1 MDGPIIDI
9 DRSSTAPLGAQLVDE
24 LRRRV
29 LSGSL
34 RPGDPVPSTRALAS
48 AIGISRSVVVAAY
61 DQLAGEGYLDSRQGA
76 VTRVAELQPRTER
89 AADAAASGPGA
100 TAARSD
106 APSGPAGPAEPRINL
121 LPGRPSTSRIDTR
134 SWRTAWRRAAA
145 LEIPADS
152 PPPFGVPQLRAEI
165 ADHLRHARGLDCSPD
180 DIVVTAGTSEALGLL
195 ASVLGRRTGR
205 APALGRGTGHAS
217 VLGRGTGRAPA
228 LAIEDPGYPSA
239 RRLFERRGVR
249 THPIG
254 VDGDGFDVD
263 ALRRLQLAPD
273 AVMVTPSHQ
282 YPLGGRLPVATRLE
296 LLAWAGAHDTLVI
309 EDDYDSEFR
318 HLGPPLPALASLD
331 RNGRVVLVGSLSK
344 VLTPWIRLGYLVLP
358 PTNHGLREAIR
369 ASRDDEA
376 CPVPGIAQH
385 AIAELLASGAVRRH
399 IAVAR
404 REYAHRRGL
413 VLAALDGIRGAP
425 LSGLDG
431 GLHAVVELSDAAASA
446 ALVTRLEGEG
456 VAVAPLSDY
465 SAASGPG
472 RSGIV
477 FGYAAPSDTQ
487 LVEGLALIRGALL
500 DRLDPPARRVD
511 ASARN
516 PAGNTTKVD
525 LSTTRPHP
533 VG

>member
-1 MDGPIIDI
+1 MDGPIIDL
-9 DRSSTAPLGAQLVDE
+9 DRTSTVPLGVQLVDG

-29 LSGSL
+29 LAGEL

-48 AIGISRSVVVAAY
+48 ALGLSRSVVVTAY
-61 DQLAGEGYLDSRQGA
+61 DQLAGEGYLETRQGA
-76 VTRVAELQPRTER
+76 ATRVAELVPRVER
-89 AADAAASGPGA
+89 AADAAASARAAGA
-100 TAARSD
+100 EPSAMAAE
-106 APSGPAGPAEPRINL
+106 PSASPEPRINL
-121 LPGRPSTSRIDTR
+121 LPGRPSTSRIDPR
-134 SWRTAWRRAAA
+134 PWRAAWRGAAS

-152 PPPFGVPQLRAEI
+152 PPPFGVPRLRAEI
-165 ADHLRHARGLDCSPD
+165 ADHLRHARGLACSPD
-180 DIVVTAGTSEALGLL
+180 DIVVTAGTSEALGLV
-195 ASVLGRRTGR
+195 ASVLAHIAGS
-205 APALGRGTGHAS
+205 APD
-217 VLGRGTGRAPA
+217 

-249 THPIG
+249 THPVG
-254 VDGDGFDVD
+254 ADGDGFDVG
-263 ALRRLQLAPD
+263 ALRRLPVVPA

-296 LLAWAGAHDTLVI
+296 LLAWAGAHDALVI

-331 RNGRVVLVGSLSK
+331 DTGRVVLIGSFSK

-358 PTNHGLREAIR
+358 AANRRLRDAIA

-376 CPVPGIAQH
+376 CPVPGVAQH

-399 IAVAR
+399 ITVAR

-413 VLAALDGIRGAP
+413 VLAALDGLPGAP

-431 GLHAVVELSDAAASA
+431 GLHAVVELPDAAASA
-446 ALVTRLEGEG
+446 ALVTRLANEG

-465 SAASGPG
+465 WAAPG
-472 RSGIV
+472 TTRRHGIV

-487 LVEGLALIRGALL
+487 LVEALGRIRGAVL
-500 DRLDPPARRVD
+500 DALA
-511 ASARN
+511 A
-516 PAGNTTKVD
+516 
-525 LSTTRPHP
+525 
-533 VG
+533 

>member
-1 MDGPIIDI
+1 MDGPIIDL
-9 DRSSTAPLGAQLVDE
+9 DRTSTVPLGAQLVDG

-29 LSGSL
+29 LAGEL

-48 AIGISRSVVVAAY
+48 ALGLSRSVVVTAY
-61 DQLAGEGYLDSRQGA
+61 DQLAGEGYLETRQGA
-76 VTRVAELQPRTER
+76 ATRVAELLPRVER
-89 AADAAASGPGA
+89 AGDAAASASPTGA
-100 TAARSD
+100 EPSAMAAE
-106 APSGPAGPAEPRINL
+106 PATSPEPRINL
-121 LPGRPSTSRIDTR
+121 LPGRPSTSRIDPR
-134 SWRTAWRRAAA
+134 AWRAAWRGA
-145 LEIPADS
+145 ASLEIPADS
-152 PPPFGVPQLRAEI
+152 PPPFGVPRLRAEI
-165 ADHLRHARGLDCSPD
+165 ADHLRHARGLACSPD
-180 DIVVTAGTSEALGLL
+180 DIVVTAGTSEALGLV
-195 ASVLGRRTGR
+195 ASVLAHIAGS
-205 APALGRGTGHAS
+205 APD
-217 VLGRGTGRAPA
+217 

-249 THPIG
+249 THPVG
-254 VDGDGFDVD
+254 ADGDGFDVG
-263 ALRRLQLAPD
+263 ALRRLPVVPA

-296 LLAWAGAHDTLVI
+296 LLAWAGAHDALVI

-331 RNGRVVLVGSLSK
+331 DTGRVVLIGSFSK

-358 PTNHGLREAIR
+358 AANRRLRDAIA

-376 CPVPGIAQH
+376 CPVPGVAQH

-413 VLAALDGIRGAP
+413 VLAALDGLPGAP

-431 GLHAVVELSDAAASA
+431 GLHAVVELPDAAASA
-446 ALVTRLEGEG
+446 ALVTRLASEG

-465 SAASGPG
+465 SAAPG
-472 RSGIV
+472 TARRHGIV

-487 LVEGLALIRGALL
+487 LVEALGRIRGAVL
-500 DRLDPPARRVD
+500 DALA
-511 ASARN
+511 A
-516 PAGNTTKVD
+516 
-525 LSTTRPHP
+525 
-533 VG
+533 

>member
-1 MDGPIIDI
+1 MDGPIIEL
-9 DRSSTAPLGAQLVDE
+9 DRGSPTPVCVQLVDG
-24 LRRRV
+24 LRQQV
-29 LSGSL
+29 LGGSL
-34 RPGDPVPSTRALAS
+34 RTGDPVPSTRALAS
-48 AIGISRSVVVAAY
+48 ALGVSRSVVVSAY
-61 DQLAGEGYLDSRQGA
+61 DQLAGEGYLDTRQGA
-76 VTRVAELQPRTER
+76 VTRVAELQPRVER
-89 AADAAASGPGA
+89 AADAA
-100 TAARSD
+100 TTVR
-106 APSGPAGPAEPRINL
+106 PAGAAGSSTTLPEPGGLAEPRIDL
-121 LPGRPSTSRIDTR
+121 LPGRPSTSRIETR
-134 SWRTAWRRAAA
+134 AWRAAWRRAAA

-152 PPPFGVPQLRAEI
+152 PPPFGVPRLRAEI
-165 ADHLRHARGLDCSPD
+165 ADHLRHARGLACSPD
-180 DIVVTAGTSEALGLL
+180 DIVVTAGTSEALGLVAAVL
-195 ASVLGRRTGR
+195 A
-205 APALGRGTGHAS
+205 HAARS
-217 VLGRGTGRAPA
+217 AARAPA

-249 THPIG
+249 THPVG
-254 VDGDGFDVD
+254 VDHDGFDVG
-263 ALRRLQLAPD
+263 ALRRLPLAPD

-296 LLAWAGAHDTLVI
+296 LLAWARAHDALVI

-331 RNGRVVLVGSLSK
+331 AAGRVVLIGSFSK

-358 PTNHGLREAIR
+358 AANRQLREAIA
-369 ASRDDEA
+369 ASRNDEA
-376 CPVPGIAQH
+376 CPVPGVAQH

-413 VLAALDGIRGAP
+413 VLAALDDLPGAP

-446 ALVTRLEGEG
+446 AVVTRLASEG

-465 SAASGPG
+465 SVGRDSGGSGPSG

-487 LVEGLALIRGALL
+487 LVEGLGRIRAAILDALVGPGRSGSVLPT
-500 DRLDPPARRVD
+500 DRKR
-511 ASARN
+511 
-516 PAGNTTKVD
+516 
-525 LSTTRPHP
+525 
-533 VG
+533 